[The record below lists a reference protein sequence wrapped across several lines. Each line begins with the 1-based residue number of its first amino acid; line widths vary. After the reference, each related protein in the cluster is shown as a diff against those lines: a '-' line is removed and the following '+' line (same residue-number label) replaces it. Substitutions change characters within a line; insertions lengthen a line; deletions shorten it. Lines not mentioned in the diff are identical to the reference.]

1 MHKQQ
6 AIKNMEEIIDFLEL
20 IEPIER
26 GGFELTEKAKTT
38 LEMLKSSV
46 SQSVVDQI
54 KWERNVALS
63 QLNEI
68 GKSLGEKMD
77 DIVSLLKKGGN

>member
-1 MHKQQ
+1 MNKQQ
-6 AIKNMEEIIDFLEL
+6 EIKNMEEIIDFLEL